1 MRDEEKGRMNPKIEK
16 PPPPAILAPAGSRA
30 SFLAAL
36 AAGADAVYC
45 GLKQFSAR
53 MEAHN
58 FSIEELAALT
68 GLAHE
73 KGSRV
78 YVAVNTLI
86 KPGELGEAG
95 RLVDQ
100 LQRWV
105 KPDAII
111 LQDLAMAALVRQV
124 GYTGQLN
131 LSTLATVSSP
141 SAIRWVGAHVAV
153 DRVVIP
159 RELSIDE
166 IRAMAAACPA
176 HLDLEV
182 FVHGALCYGV
192 SGRCYWS
199 SFLGGKSGLRGRCV
213 QPCRRQYAL
222 KDASRRLFSC
232 QDLSL
237 DVLVKV
243 LMTIPKVK
251 SWKIE
256 GRKKGPHYVFY
267 TVQAYRMLR
276 DHGTDPQAK
285 RAALELLDLALGRR
299 GTHYHFLPQRPQ
311 TPLSTD
317 GNTASGLF
325 AGTVQGGQ
333 QPYLSP
339 RLELLGGDVLRIGY
353 EDEPWHA
360 VYKVGRAVP
369 KKGRLHLKLPDAKT
383 PRRGTP
389 VFLIDR
395 REETLNSLLDSFEAL
410 FKERF
415 AAVTVSP
422 SDFQLRLP
430 GRPSESEGESELHIR
445 RYPGS
450 KTRSGLPALW
460 LSAEVMTALSAKDM
474 ARCWWSL
481 PPVIW
486 PAGES
491 DMAALLAAVIQA
503 GSRNFILN
511 APWQKALFEDRA
523 DFTLWAGP
531 FCNLSNPMAISALA
545 AAGFNGAIV
554 SPEIG
559 REDYLQLPANSPLPL
574 GIVLSGSWPL
584 CVSRII
590 SEELPTEASFR
601 SPKGEEAW
609 VRKYGD
615 SYWIFPN
622 WKLDIRSHK
631 KELQQA
637 GYRMFVEIDEPVP
650 QGVQLKIRPGL
661 WNWDLGLY

>member
-1 MRDEEKGRMNPKIEK
+1 MDKKIEK
-16 PPPPAILAPAGSRA
+16 PMRPAILAPAGSRP

-36 AAGADAVYC
+36 AAGADAIYC

-58 FSIEELAALT
+58 FTFEELTALT
-68 GLAHE
+68 ELAHAQE
-73 KGSRV
+73 ARV
-78 YVAVNTLI
+78 YVTVNTLI
-86 KPGELGEAG
+86 KPGELGEVG
-95 RLVDQ
+95 QMVDRLN
-100 LQRWV
+100 RGV

-111 LQDLAMAALVRQV
+111 LQDLGLVSLVRKA

-131 LSTLATVSSP
+131 LSTLANVSSP
-141 SAIRWVGAHVAV
+141 SAIRWVGDHVEV

-159 RELSIDE
+159 RELNIDE
-166 IRAMAAACPA
+166 IKAMAAACPP

-213 QPCRRQYAL
+213 QPCRRQYTQN
-222 KDASRRLFSC
+222 DTSRRFFSC

-267 TVQAYRMLR
+267 TVQAYQMLR

-285 RAALELLDLALGRR
+285 RAALELLEMALGRR

-311 TPLSTD
+311 SPLSTD
-317 GNTASGLF
+317 GNTASGLYI
-325 AGTVQGGQ
+325 GSVQGGRE
-333 QPYLSP
+333 PYLSP

-360 VYKVGRAVP
+360 VQKIGRAVP
-369 KKGRLHLKLPDAKT
+369 KKGRLHLKLPPKKI
-383 PRRGTP
+383 PRKGTP

-395 REETLNSLLDSFEAL
+395 REETLNSLLDKLEAR
-410 FKERF
+410 FKERLPD
-415 AAVTVSP
+415 VTVLP
-422 SDFQLRLP
+422 SHFHLHLP
-430 GRPSESEGESELHIR
+430 EGARKAEGESILHIC
-445 RYPGS
+445 RYPS
-450 KTRSGLPALW
+450 RKATEGLSALW
-460 LSAEVMTALSAKDM
+460 LSTETTRALSPEDA
-474 ARCWWSL
+474 AGYWWAL

-486 PAGES
+486 PAEEN
-491 DMAALLAAVIQA
+491 DMAEQVAAVIQN
-503 GSRNFILN
+503 GGRNFILN
-511 APWQKALFEDRA
+511 APWQKAFFEDRK
-523 DFTLWAGP
+523 DFNLWAGP

-545 AAGFNGAIV
+545 AFGFKGAIV
-554 SPEIG
+554 SPELG
-559 REDYLQLPANSPLPL
+559 REDYLALPQNSPLPL
-574 GIVLSGSWPL
+574 GIILSGSWPL

-590 SEELPTEASFR
+590 SEDMNTGASFS

-609 VRKYGD
+609 ARKYGG

-622 WKLDIRSHK
+622 WKLDIRSQK
-631 KELQQA
+631 KELQKA
-637 GYRMFVEIDEPVP
+637 GYRLFVDIAEPIP
-650 QGVQLKIRPGL
+650 EGIMLKKRPGL
-661 WNWDLGLY
+661 WNWDLALY